1 MEPIAKTKRTDGN
14 LSSVVQLVL
23 ALVLVVL
30 CLLIAVELRI
40 RNNRAEALRTIIE
53 KELTEIRPKLTVV
66 EQEVLRRLDEIDAK
80 LEGD

>member
-1 MEPIAKTKRTDGN
+1 
-14 LSSVVQLVL
+14 LVL

>member
-1 MEPIAKTKRTDGN
+1 
-14 LSSVVQLVL
+14 VL